1 MMRRAA
7 LALLACGCGWSGMW
21 GTGGTPGAGR
31 GALEVANWAGYA
43 RARLESTV
51 LESYLGVHPGLRV
64 IQRHP
69 SSDPAEYRRRL
80 LDAMLTGRPPDAVL
94 LDLSDVRALA
104 DRGVL
109 LDLAP
114 YLSRVGVALGDYDS
128 TVLSGF
134 RRGRAIYALP
144 TGSSPL
150 VVAYNKDLF
159 DRGGLSVP
167 ADDWTWDD
175 FLGLAKRLTLDRDGD
190 GTIDQWGTYLDG
202 RVTFWLAW
210 VWAGGGDVLCADGR
224 RATGCLDSPTTI
236 AALRWYAAWVTQAR
250 IAPRPPSRAAEGMGL
265 FLGGKVAMLTVEH
278 SAIPQLRSRA
288 AGGRLRVGFSAIPHR
303 AGFSPATVLCAAG
316 YAVPA
321 LALRRKLAVELVAS
335 LTDSLAG
342 RLRGEAGLELPALS
356 SVAGALAVGDTLGWE
371 AAFLRAASRAR
382 IPWGG
387 RIARWGEVEAV
398 LAGLM
403 DRIIL
408 GGADPEAAARDVARQ
423 LDHLLAAAR

>member
-1 MMRRAA
+1 MTRRAA
-7 LALLACGCGWSGMW
+7 LALLLYSCGWSGVG
-21 GTGGTPGAGR
+21 GTGGTGR
-31 GALEVANWAGYA
+31 GALELANRAGYA

-51 LESYLGVHPGLRV
+51 LESYLAVHPGLRV

-69 SSDPAEYRRRL
+69 SADPAEYRRRL

-94 LDLSDVRALA
+94 LDLSDVPALV
-104 DRGVL
+104 DRGML

-114 YLSRVGVALGDYDS
+114 YLSRVGVTLGEYDS

-134 RRGRAIYALP
+134 RRGRAVYALP

-159 DRGGLSVP
+159 DRAGLSGP

-175 FLGLAKRLTLDRDGD
+175 FLGLAKRLTRDRDGD
-190 GTIDQWGTYLDG
+190 GTIDQWGTDVDG

-224 RATGCLDSPTTI
+224 HATGCLDSPATI

-250 IAPRPPSRAAEGMGL
+250 IAPPFRAADDIGL
-265 FLGGKVAMLTVEH
+265 FLRGKVAMLTVEH
-278 SAIPQLRSRA
+278 SAIPQLRARA

-303 AGFSPATVLCAAG
+303 VGFPPATVLCAAG

-342 RLRGEAGLELPALS
+342 RVRGEAGLELPALS
-356 SVAGALAVGDTLGWE
+356 SVAVALAASDTLGWE
-371 AAFLRAASRAR
+371 AAFLRAAPHAR
-382 IPWGG
+382 LPWEA
-387 RIARWGEVEAV
+387 RTPRWGEVETA

-408 GGADPEAAARDVARQ
+408 GGADPEAAAHDMARQ
-423 LDHLLAAAR
+423 LDHLLGAAR

>member
-1 MMRRAA
+1 MMWRAA
-7 LALLACGCGWSGMW
+7 LALLLFGCTWSGA
-21 GTGGTPGAGR
+21 GGAGQ
-31 GALEVANWAGYA
+31 GALELANRAGYG

-51 LESYLGVHPGLRV
+51 LESYLGVHPGLHV
-64 IQRHP
+64 VQRHP
-69 SSDPAEYRRRL
+69 SSDPGEYRRSL
-80 LDAMLTGRPPDAVL
+80 LDAILTGKPPDVVL
-94 LDLSDVRALA
+94 LDLNDVPALA
-104 DRGVL
+104 DRGML

-114 YLSRVGVALGDYDS
+114 YLSRVGVTLGEYDS
-128 TVLSGF
+128 TVLSAF
-134 RRGRAIYALP
+134 RRGRAVYALP

-159 DRGGLSVP
+159 ERAGLSVP

-175 FLGLAKRLTLDRDGD
+175 FLGLAKRLTRDRDGD
-190 GTIDQWGTYLDG
+190 GIIDQWGTQVDG

-224 RATGCLDSPTTI
+224 RASGCLDSPATI
-236 AALRWYAAWVTQAR
+236 AALRWYAAWVTQDR
-250 IAPRPPSRAAEGMGL
+250 VAPPPRADDGVAL

-278 SAIPQLRSRA
+278 SAIPQLRARA

-303 AGFSPATVLCAAG
+303 TGFGPATVLCAAG

-342 RLRGEAGLELPALS
+342 RVRGEAGLELPALS
-356 SVAGALAVGDTLGWE
+356 SVAVALAAGDSLGWE
-371 AAFLRAASRAR
+371 AAFLRAAPHAR
-382 IPWGG
+382 IPWGA
-387 RIARWGEVEAV
+387 RIPRWGEVEAV

-403 DRIIL
+403 DRIIV
-408 GGADPEAAARDVARQ
+408 GGADPETAAHDTARQ
-423 LDHLLAAAR
+423 LDHLLGAAR